1 MRASHLL
8 VKHSGSRRPASWK
21 DPDGKE
27 ITRRSKEVAIQ
38 KLLAF
43 REEIASG
50 RVDFA
55 ALASEESD
63 CSSAKK
69 GGDLGEI
76 PFGRTMYFGVL

>member
-50 RVDFA
+50 REEFA
-55 ALASEESD
+55 TLASEESD

-76 PFGRTMYFGVL
+76 